1 MTRITA
7 VLALVMVS
15 ACAPTPPQREP
26 YNLEMAQNDCAI
38 QNAPFILL
46 GGCLESQMQK
56 HAPEWVI
63 RPDADL
69 LGVYF
74 SWLSAAGNRVAIEE
88 MTEEDGRRQ
97 ASELLARLKTIE
109 KMRQAAV
116 RQQAITNALT
126 GFAIMQSA
134 TPQPLPPLPP
144 ASIACTTGP
153 VNPVYGTQTTTCR

>member
-15 ACAPTPPQREP
+15 ACAPMPPQPEP
-26 YNLEMAQNDCAI
+26 YNLEMAQNDCTT

-56 HAPEWVI
+56 HAPEWAI

-74 SWLSAAGNRVAIEE
+74 SWLSAAGNRVAIGA

-97 ASELLARLKTIE
+97 ASDLLARLKAIDRQ
-109 KMRQAAV
+109 RQAAV

-134 TPQPLPPLPP
+134 TPQPLPQLPP
-144 ASIACTTGP
+144 TSITCTTGP
-153 VNPVYGTQTTTCR
+153 VNPIYGTRTTTCR